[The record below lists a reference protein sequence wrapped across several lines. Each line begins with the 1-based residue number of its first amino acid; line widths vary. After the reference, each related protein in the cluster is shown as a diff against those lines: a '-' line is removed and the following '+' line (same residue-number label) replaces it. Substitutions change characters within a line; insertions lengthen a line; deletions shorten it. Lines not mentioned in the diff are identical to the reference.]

1 MKVAINKD
9 KLAKVREKTKETASK
24 VQENASK
31 AYASRGAD
39 TKLIQ
44 NLVTLAVIGYVGWK
58 VAGSVGSVADLVTGK
73 KFEDEKKEVEE
84 KNKVVINDLLT
95 KVPSPTFDDVQ
106 AQSIADGLYR
116 AFLNSQP
123 DWSANLWDEGTDEGK
138 VYYNLSK
145 LKNQADWLLV
155 CLKYGTPRARTL
167 LAELHYELNK
177 SEMIKVASILSKIG
191 VKI

>member
-1 MKVAINKD
+1 MKVAINQD
-9 KLAKVREKTKETASK
+9 KLAKVRKKTKEAASK
-24 VQENASK
+24 VQEKANK
-31 AYASRGAD
+31 AYANRGTD

-73 KFEDEKKEVEE
+73 KFEDEKKEKEA
-84 KNKVVINDLLT
+84 KNKAVINDLLD
-95 KVPSPTFDDVQ
+95 KVKPPTISGQQ

-123 DWSANLWDEGTDEGK
+123 DWSANLWDEGTNENK

-177 SEMIKVASILSKIG
+177 SEMIKVANILSKIG

>member
-1 MKVAINKD
+1 MKELSKKAKNK
-9 KLAKVREKTKETASK
+9 ANQVSKVIKAKTKE
-24 VQENASK
+24 
-31 AYASRGAD
+31 AYQNRPPD

-44 NLVTLAVIGYVGWK
+44 SLVTVAVLGYAGYK
-58 VAGSVGSVADLVTGK
+58 VAGSFGSIADLVTGK
-73 KFEDEKKEVEE
+73 KFEEEKKETEE
-84 KNKVVINDLLT
+84 KNKAVINDLLT
-95 KVPSPTFDDVQ
+95 KVAPPTFDDVQ
-106 AQSIADGLYR
+106 AQSVADGLYR

-123 DWSANLWDEGTDEGK
+123 DWSAALWDEGTNENK

-177 SEMIKVASILSKIG
+177 SEMIKVATILSKIG

>member
-1 MKVAINKD
+1 MQVAINQD
-9 KLAKVREKTKETASK
+9 KFAKVRKKTKEAASK
-24 VQENASK
+24 VQEKANK
-31 AYASRGAD
+31 AYANRGTD

-44 NLVTLAVIGYVGWK
+44 NLVTLVVIGYVGWK

-73 KFEDEKKEVEE
+73 KFEDEKKETAE
-84 KNKVVINDLLT
+84 KNKAVINNLLT
-95 KVPSPTFDDVQ
+95 KVPPPTIDHIQ
-106 AQSIADGLYR
+106 AQSVADGFYR

-123 DWSANLWDEGTDEGK
+123 DWSANLWDEGTNENK

-177 SEMIKVASILSKIG
+177 SEMIKVATILSKIG